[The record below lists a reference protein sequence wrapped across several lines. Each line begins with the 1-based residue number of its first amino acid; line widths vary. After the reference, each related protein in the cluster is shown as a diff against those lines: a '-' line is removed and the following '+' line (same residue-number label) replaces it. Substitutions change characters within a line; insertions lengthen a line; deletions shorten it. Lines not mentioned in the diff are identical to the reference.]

1 MVVRAKAIRDMDI
14 WDTEVGNPIL
24 PMSSRAALSNL
35 KPLNLKDTEVKGF
48 VIAELEDLFSCLRE
62 VPRTCSIRRFI
73 LLSPRFSHASV
84 FSLRD
89 VPMKGISF
97 LFF

>member
-1 MVVRAKAIRDMDI
+1 MVVRAKAIRNMDI

-48 VIAELEDLFSCLRE
+48 VIAELEGLF
-62 VPRTCSIRRFI
+62 
-73 LLSPRFSHASV
+73 
-84 FSLRD
+84 
-89 VPMKGISF
+89 
-97 LFF
+97 